1 VELPAFLDPIVTAP
15 RWQKVLFGLLP
26 LAAILVGGYF
36 LVIAP
41 VEARIGSLKTQN
53 ASLQKELQQS
63 RAIIA
68 EMARFRREI
77 TALEGQLATVKEKLP
92 TEREMPPLYQRVTDA
107 AFQAGLGVALF
118 QPKEPRI
125 SDYYSEVPIALTAEG
140 GYHQLGEFFEKLAA
154 LPRLVTVGDFKL
166 AGLSKSKNP
175 LRAELTLA
183 TYIYRPV
190 GSAPP
195 PKAPG
200 AKK

>member
-1 VELPAFLDPIVTAP
+1 MALPAFFDPIVTAP
-15 RWQKVLFGLLP
+15 RWQRVLLGGFP
-26 LAAILVGGYF
+26 IAAILVGGYF

-41 VEARIGSLKTQN
+41 AEAQIAKLRTQN

-63 RAIIA
+63 RTVVAD
-68 EMARFRREI
+68 MARFRREI
-77 TALEGQLATVKEKLP
+77 AVLERQLDTVKEKLP
-92 TEREMPPLYQRVTDA
+92 TEREMPPLYQRLTDA

-125 SDYYSEVPIALTAEG
+125 SDYYSEVPISITAEG
-140 GYHQLGEFFEKLAA
+140 GYHQIGEFFEKVAT
-154 LPRLVTVGDFKL
+154 LPRLVNVGDFKF

-175 LRAELTLA
+175 VRAELTLA

-190 GSAPP
+190 GSPPP

-200 AKK
+200 AK